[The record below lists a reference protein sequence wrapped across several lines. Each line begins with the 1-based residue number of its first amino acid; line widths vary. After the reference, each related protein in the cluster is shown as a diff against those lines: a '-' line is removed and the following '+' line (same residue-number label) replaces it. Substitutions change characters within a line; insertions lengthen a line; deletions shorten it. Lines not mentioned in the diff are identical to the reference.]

1 MAVEQK
7 NKVAKVQGVLQG
19 NSDVREI
26 MLRRIYWKD
35 KTYTDFGD
43 GLLKYRPEE
52 TRDVKPLTD
61 GKSLLDYTHDGT
73 TTLSASIRKK
83 YGTAD
88 AEAYEVSL
96 LPQELRKWVGDYRD
110 IFDPHNRLGQVGDVK
125 FAEEMTFANYANF
138 DRFIEQKYITPKL
151 IGFYGSNPSIE
162 GDNKFKTTFNQV
174 KGKYNPDGGRIP
186 DIPEANVGIEEYIYG
201 DEENNGIANYYREKQ
216 FGSTENYDRY
226 KPGDAEAYAKAAE
239 FKSLGPGYIKGQ
251 FNPYSP
257 SYGKNLLSTILQ
269 PEKIAYDIS
278 YDERDSVTDKERT
291 SIFSPAFTN
300 NGKIDVTGTTTFET
314 LSGYEGNDLLTKTND
329 LFRRH
334 KIATLVGRFHTTLN
348 DNNGIT
354 DKWEFTDTAKS
365 KGYGNSHGRNLLRKN
380 AGQENDNVNGYND
393 PYCRVWTYHHQY
405 DKVNRLIRP
414 FIDDKGN
421 SVKLSDIQAMNDSI
435 RAHNFAHV
443 GYQVGEDA
451 LRGGDY
457 LADNTVLNSNG
468 FVNIAPSKEDK
479 VEIKKCMFSIEN
491 LAWKDV
497 IKRQENIS
505 AEQTGPN
512 GGRIMW
518 FPPYDL
524 NFQENVNVDWDS
536 NSFIGRGEKVYTYKN
551 TDRTGTLSFSLLIDH
566 PGIID
571 VIKNN
576 SETDTSHED
585 ILRFFAGCQLLE
597 AKDAKASKDI
607 DIEKDNNSDEP
618 KETTPKDKVYKIK
631 FYVYF
636 PNNYSGNH
644 TKTTEIKWQQ
654 NGSSDDDW
662 YKYLLFGRGTEW
674 DKSNNRGYEIN
685 NVYGLGDSTNTIR
698 ANVTDK
704 THCTQWIEREELDPD
719 TNRAYHYRVDF
730 DLRQVLKSN
739 NNYKDTASFRLNSV
753 LDSSVSK
760 GANFSFTE
768 VFVALLKS
776 NPQNLIDAGLT
787 QTDLDRLSEY
797 AIIASRQALVQQ
809 LAEVFS
815 GASSISRVEVKG
827 AATAQ
832 DSKPRSGCSET
843 NATMLARRRARSVGK
858 LLEGMLINRVPSEDA
873 IYNDTNIEAL
883 DDMTGVNTKEAKAQ
897 RYAVAEIWINA
908 PEISKLSE
916 ANNTDNVTNA
926 TNNEPPQLEEDE
938 YYDKQLDPASIV
950 TDSKIANMS
959 DFIVEKAPDITEIR
973 SGDRVI
979 GSLTSAVTR
988 YETEAEY
995 FKKLAEGDSYVFKS
1009 LKQKFQYFTPAFHS
1023 ISPEGF
1029 NARLTFLH
1037 QCTRQGHTIE
1047 ASDRNGYAMT
1057 AGNLSFGRMPVCV
1070 LRIGDFLNTR
1080 IIINSMSIDYGG
1092 DGMQWDLNP
1101 EGAGVQP
1108 MYAKVSLAITIIGG
1122 QSLEGPINRLQ
1133 NAVSFDYYANAGV
1146 YDDRADRVQITTDS
1160 ENRVS
1165 EEYTHLWTPHPT
1177 Y

>member
-19 NSDVREI
+19 NSDVREE
-26 MLRRIYWKD
+26 MLRHIYWKD

-61 GKSLLDYTHDGT
+61 GKDLLDYTHDGAT
-73 TTLSASIRKK
+73 ALSASIRKK

-88 AEAYEVSL
+88 AETYEVSP

-125 FAEEMTFANYANF
+125 FAEEMTFANYANS
-138 DRFIEQKYITPKL
+138 DRQIEQKYITPEL

-162 GDNKFKTTFNQV
+162 GDIKFKTMFNQI
-174 KGKYNPDGGRIP
+174 KGKYNPDGGRIS
-186 DIPEANVGIEEYIYG
+186 DIPEAALTWENLTIEADRGISK
-201 DEENNGIANYYREKQ
+201 YYREKQ
-216 FGSTENYDRY
+216 FNSKENENRY
-226 KPGDAEAYAKAAE
+226 KPGAIATDEDGNNFKDETGQYAKVSA
-239 FKSLGPGYIKGQ
+239 FKSESTGVFGQ
-251 FNPYSP
+251 FKPYE
-257 SYGKNLLSTILQ
+257 GKPGDKSTILG
-269 PEKIAYDIS
+269 
-278 YDERDSVTDKERT
+278 YDEGDVPSYNLGYDEEGESLERVST
-291 SIFSPAFTN
+291 LVNSEKVPVDT
-300 NGKIDVTGTTTFET
+300 KISGNSL
-314 LSGYEGNDLLTKTND
+314 LSKTNQ
-329 LFRRH
+329 LFKEH
-334 KIATLVGRFHTTLN
+334 KISTLIGRFHTSKE
-348 DNNGIT
+348 IT
-354 DKWEFTDTAKS
+354 DDAEFTDTAKT

-380 AGQENDNVNGYND
+380 AGQGNDNVNGYND

-414 FIDDKGN
+414 FLDDKGS

-435 RAHNFAHV
+435 RAHV
-443 GYQVGEDA
+443 GYQIGEDA

-597 AKDAKASKDI
+597 AKDAKTSKDI

-662 YKYLLFGRGTEW
+662 YKYLIYGGGTEW
-674 DKSNNRGYEIN
+674 SKTSNPDFYQGYEIG
-685 NVYGLGDSTNTIR
+685 VKGLGSSENPIR

-704 THCTQWIEREELDPD
+704 THCTQWTERKELDPD

-730 DLRQVLKSN
+730 DLRQVLKN
-739 NNYKDTASFRLNSV
+739 NDNYKDTASFRLNKL
-753 LDSSVSK
+753 LDTSVSK

-787 QTDLDRLSEY
+787 QSDLDALNTRVIVSDE
-797 AIIASRQALVQQ
+797 RRALVQQ
-809 LAEVFS
+809 LADIFS

-858 LLEGMLINRVPSEDA
+858 LLEGMLINRVSSGDA

-883 DDMTGVNTKEAKAQ
+883 EDMTGVNTKEAKAQ

-926 TNNEPPQLEEDE
+926 TNNEDPIQQIEEDT
-938 YYDKQLDPASIV
+938 YYEQLDPASV
-950 TDSKIANMS
+950 TTDRKIANMS

-1108 MYAKVSLAITIIGG
+1108 MYAKISLAITIIGG